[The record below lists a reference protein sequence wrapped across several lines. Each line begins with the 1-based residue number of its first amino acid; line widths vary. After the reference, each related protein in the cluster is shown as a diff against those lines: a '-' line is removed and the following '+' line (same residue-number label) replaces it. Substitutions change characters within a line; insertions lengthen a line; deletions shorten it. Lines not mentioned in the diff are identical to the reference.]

1 MLNAKCR
8 SVNSVVSRINLFLFF
23 KGGISVEATAEI
35 QNRRA
40 MVSQPLLKMQKIS
53 QVDRDL
59 ELYDSHSFIY
69 LWVSYISAYLII
81 ERIAVENAE

>member
-1 MLNAKCR
+1 
-8 SVNSVVSRINLFLFF
+8 
-23 KGGISVEATAEI
+23 
-35 QNRRA
+35 

-59 ELYDSHSFIY
+59 ELYDSNSFIY

-81 ERIAVENAE
+81 ERIAVENAEWADS